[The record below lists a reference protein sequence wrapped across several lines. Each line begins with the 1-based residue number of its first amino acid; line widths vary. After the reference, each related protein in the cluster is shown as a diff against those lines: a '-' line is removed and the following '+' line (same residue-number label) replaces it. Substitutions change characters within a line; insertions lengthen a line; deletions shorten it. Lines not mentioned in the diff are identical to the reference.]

1 MNSKQFAIFFFCSLL
16 FVGAN
21 ALFGA
26 VTTPALAIPL
36 LSGAVGT
43 FATPIA
49 VLGALKLAA
58 AALIA
63 GGFIAINGFGD
74 DHDDEYYHESSG
86 YGHHRRRRQAVPAG
100 IKPPNPDAV
109 FALISSMDTHGCGKR
124 LICELEARNS
134 NTLQA
139 DEKLILSLFGD
150 KQKKG
155 LNIASAKAEY
165 YIAAELGFTTKSQE
179 MCGARYATCP
189 YNGSQ
194 MMAALRDS
202 EI

>member
-1 MNSKQFAIFFFCSLL
+1 MNSKQFSIFFFCSL
-16 FVGAN
+16 FFAGAN
-21 ALFGA
+21 AIFGA

-74 DHDDEYYHESSG
+74 DEEVYHESSG

-124 LICELEARNS
+124 LICELEARDS
-134 NTLQA
+134 AFLQA
-139 DEKLILSLFGD
+139 DEKLILSIFGD

-155 LNIASAKAEY
+155 LNIASPKAEY
-165 YIAAELGFTTKSQE
+165 VLAAELGYTSKSE
-179 MCGARYATCP
+179 EICGARYATCP
-189 YNGSQ
+189 FNGRQ
-194 MMAALRDS
+194 MMTALRES